1 MENPG
6 TPSSSNTKMDK
17 EAVEEVPTL
26 VAETSDTIVNETTEV
41 QAEVAQE
48 PSIDEEPEQE
58 QQHIHPND
66 ASEHQ
71 EEPSS
76 QHEPSFTEGG
86 LTHDDQ
92 EPTQEEMEQPSAGQE
107 ESLVQPSAGQEDSLE
122 QPSAGE
128 EESLEQPSAGQ
139 GESLEQPSAGQE
151 ESLEQPSAGQEES
164 LEQPSAGQEES
175 LEQPSAGQEESLE
188 QPSAGQEESLE
199 QPSAGQEESL
209 EQPSAGQE
217 ESLEQPSAGQ
227 EESLEQQ
234 EEPDMPQESLV
245 AAEPIQSDDQE
256 PTSGE
261 IEKPSTSQEEIPEQQ
276 EKLSGDQ
283 DTVTEEQV
291 AGHELEVTIE
301 QHRDDRE
308 TPIPEQGQVLDKQQ
322 QTFAFEEQD
331 LAGDMIAHSSPDER
345 RRTKAKLSFQKTLP
359 SDDMNNATATVK
371 IMIVPGC
378 HVVTTAFSICFTI
391 GMLKEYFASQ
401 LKIPQM
407 VIQIMFHGK
416 LVQDTETL
424 MDLGVRPH
432 GTIQLEMSST
442 DPDSFPI
449 KAVKPHHDYNMPD
462 VITVKVQTDAD
473 TYQDVVV
480 EIERLTFHKPYLGG
494 YKHKLTGAEYHHAGT
509 QTVPKKRPD
518 REVEVFSRDTQTVVA
533 KNKYQQSRNTTST
546 QMTKIGCY
554 VANLTDKLIE
564 PKQYVTADEY
574 LARRLEAVI
583 VIQKYY
589 RRFSAKRHVE
599 ELRRAKQMRLEWECE
614 EELRRKKEKEDH
626 LKREYDRRM
635 NPKTKEDFE
644 ILYHALEVWRLEE
657 VERINKTY
665 SGAERKAAL
674 YELLEQ
680 QTELIASIERYRQDA
695 NVENHKEAIQAFLDK
710 SSQPKKW
717 KAFDGKTTNMHT
729 QYTIRARELR
739 DIYTSINIKNLSI
752 DERLDALL
760 TLKQTVKEHDCKLTQ
775 EIVELID
782 READLLM
789 RGVQDSN
796 LEGLRK
802 RISTLFLQYI
812 KTPMFNPEVARL
824 LKVPQDPAMLSK
836 NIYYC
841 PGCKSYL
848 PSTEFTLSINARTV
862 DRCRQCNKLN
872 NRARRREDL
881 SNYRL
886 LLKQL
891 KKSEADYEDDA
902 KIAFLLQEQDIQY
915 LVENIWAAQ
924 SILSSWDDLFDL
936 VMVRWNKYL
945 EWTPWNCILLTK
957 DEAAAHLKLSNAE
970 QAYGVAFIRKVKHK
984 HILAK
989 NYFSQISHMAP
1000 FLHEDASHRKPQPNE
1015 VFL

>member
-1 MENPG
+1 MKNPR
-6 TPSSSNTKMDK
+6 TPSPSNTKMDD

-26 VAETSDTIVNETTEV
+26 VAETSNTIVNETTEV
-41 QAEVAQE
+41 QAELAQE
-48 PSIDEEPEQE
+48 PIIDEELEQE
-58 QQHIHPND
+58 QQYIDPND
-66 ASEHQ
+66 ASEQQ
-71 EEPSS
+71 EEPST
-76 QHEPSFTEGG
+76 QKEPSITEGG
-86 LTHDDQ
+86 LTYDNQ
-92 EPTQEEMEQPSAGQE
+92 EPTQEEMEP
-107 ESLVQPSAGQEDSLE
+107 PSAGQEDSLE
-122 QPSAGE
+122 Q
-128 EESLEQPSAGQ
+128 
-139 GESLEQPSAGQE
+139 
-151 ESLEQPSAGQEES
+151 
-164 LEQPSAGQEES
+164 
-175 LEQPSAGQEESLE
+175 
-188 QPSAGQEESLE
+188 
-199 QPSAGQEESL
+199 
-209 EQPSAGQE
+209 
-217 ESLEQPSAGQ
+217 
-227 EESLEQQ
+227 Q
-234 EEPDMPQESLV
+234 EEPGMQQESFV
-245 AAEPIQSDDQE
+245 AAELIQSDDQE

-261 IEKPSTSQEEIPEQQ
+261 IEQPSTSQEEVPEQQ
-276 EKLSGDQ
+276 EKLSGDH

-301 QHRDDRE
+301 QHLNDQE
-308 TPIPEQGQVLDKQQ
+308 KSIPELGQVLDKQQ
-322 QTFAFEEQD
+322 QTFGFEEQD
-331 LAGDMIAHSSPDER
+331 LAGDMIAQSSLDER
-345 RRTKAKLSFQKTLP
+345 RRTQAKLSFQKTLS

-378 HVVTTAFSICFTI
+378 HVVTTAFTIGFTI

-407 VIQIMFHGK
+407 VIQIMFQGK

-432 GTIQLEMSST
+432 GTIQLEMLST

-449 KAVKPHHDYNMPD
+449 KAIKPHHDYNMPD
-462 VITVKVQTDAD
+462 VITVKVQTDAA

-518 REVEVFSRDTQTVVA
+518 REVEVFSRDTQTVIA

-574 LARRLEAVI
+574 HARRLEAVI

-589 RRFSAKRHVE
+589 RRFSAKRQVE
-599 ELRRAKQMRLEWECE
+599 ELRRAKQMRLEWECN
-614 EELRRKKEKEDH
+614 EELRKKKEKEDH
-626 LKREYDRRM
+626 LKREHDRRM

-665 SGAERKAAL
+665 SGAERKVAL

-680 QTELIASIERYRQDA
+680 ETELIASIERYKQDA

-717 KAFDGKTTNMHT
+717 KAFDGKTTSMHT
-729 QYTIRARELR
+729 QYTIRAKELR
-739 DIYTSINIKNLSI
+739 DIYTSINIKNLSV

-760 TLKQTVKEHDCKLTQ
+760 TLKQTVKEHDCKLTH

-836 NIYYC
+836 NIYFC
-841 PGCKSYL
+841 PSCKSYL

-862 DRCRQCNKLN
+862 DRCRQCTNLN

-902 KIAFLLQEQDIQY
+902 KIAFLFQEQDIQY
-915 LVENIWAAQ
+915 LAENIWGAQ

-1000 FLHEDASHRKPQPNE
+1000 FLHEDLSQRKPQPKD
-1015 VFL
+1015 LIITKPLAASHA

>member
-1 MENPG
+1 MSSGTRCIKNPR
-6 TPSSSNTKMDK
+6 TPSPSNRKMDD

-26 VAETSDTIVNETTEV
+26 VAETSNTIVNETTEV
-41 QAEVAQE
+41 QAELAQE
-48 PSIDEEPEQE
+48 PIIDEELEQE
-58 QQHIHPND
+58 QQYIDPND
-66 ASEHQ
+66 ASEQQ
-71 EEPSS
+71 EEPST
-76 QHEPSFTEGG
+76 QKEPSFSEGG
-86 LTHDDQ
+86 LTNDDQ
-92 EPTQEEMEQPSAGQE
+92 DPTQAEMEP
-107 ESLVQPSAGQEDSLE
+107 PSAGQEDSLE
-122 QPSAGE
+122 Q
-128 EESLEQPSAGQ
+128 
-139 GESLEQPSAGQE
+139 
-151 ESLEQPSAGQEES
+151 
-164 LEQPSAGQEES
+164 
-175 LEQPSAGQEESLE
+175 
-188 QPSAGQEESLE
+188 
-199 QPSAGQEESL
+199 
-209 EQPSAGQE
+209 
-217 ESLEQPSAGQ
+217 
-227 EESLEQQ
+227 Q
-234 EEPDMPQESLV
+234 EEPGMQQESFV
-245 AAEPIQSDDQE
+245 AAERIQSDDQE

-261 IEKPSTSQEEIPEQQ
+261 IEQPSTSQEEVPEQQ

-301 QHRDDRE
+301 QHLNDQE
-308 TPIPEQGQVLDKQQ
+308 KSIPELGQVLDKQQ

-331 LAGDMIAHSSPDER
+331 LAGDMIAQSSLDER
-345 RRTKAKLSFQKTLP
+345 RRTQAKLSFQKTLS

-378 HVVTTAFSICFTI
+378 HVVTTAFTIGFTI

-407 VIQIMFHGK
+407 VIQIMFQGK

-432 GTIQLEMSST
+432 GTIQLEMLST

-449 KAVKPHHDYNMPD
+449 KAIKPHHDYNMPD
-462 VITVKVQTDAD
+462 VITVKVQTDAA

-518 REVEVFSRDTQTVVA
+518 REVEVFSRDTQTVIA

-574 LARRLEAVI
+574 HARRLEAVI

-589 RRFSAKRHVE
+589 RRFSAKRQVE
-599 ELRRAKQMRLEWECE
+599 ELRRAKQMRLEWECN
-614 EELRRKKEKEDH
+614 EELRKKKEKEDH
-626 LKREYDRRM
+626 LKREHDRRM

-665 SGAERKAAL
+665 SGAERKVAL

-680 QTELIASIERYRQDA
+680 ETELIASIERYKQDA

-717 KAFDGKTTNMHT
+717 KAFDGKTTSMHT

-739 DIYTSINIKNLSI
+739 DIYTSINIKNLSV

-836 NIYYC
+836 NIYFC
-841 PGCKSYL
+841 PSCKSYL

-862 DRCRQCNKLN
+862 DRCRQCTNLN

-902 KIAFLLQEQDIQY
+902 KIAFLFQEQDIQY
-915 LVENIWAAQ
+915 LAENIWGAQ

-1000 FLHEDASHRKPQPNE
+1000 FLHEDLSQRKPQPKD
-1015 VFL
+1015 LIITKPLAASHA

>member
-1 MENPG
+1 MSSGTRCIKNPR
-6 TPSSSNTKMDK
+6 TPSPSNRKMDD

-26 VAETSDTIVNETTEV
+26 VAETSNTIVNETTEV
-41 QAEVAQE
+41 QAELAQE
-48 PSIDEEPEQE
+48 PIIDEELEQE
-58 QQHIHPND
+58 QQYIDPND
-66 ASEHQ
+66 ASEQQ
-71 EEPSS
+71 EEPST
-76 QHEPSFTEGG
+76 QKEPSFSEGG
-86 LTHDDQ
+86 LTYDDQ
-92 EPTQEEMEQPSAGQE
+92 DPTQAEMEP
-107 ESLVQPSAGQEDSLE
+107 PSAGQEDSLE
-122 QPSAGE
+122 Q
-128 EESLEQPSAGQ
+128 
-139 GESLEQPSAGQE
+139 
-151 ESLEQPSAGQEES
+151 
-164 LEQPSAGQEES
+164 
-175 LEQPSAGQEESLE
+175 
-188 QPSAGQEESLE
+188 
-199 QPSAGQEESL
+199 
-209 EQPSAGQE
+209 
-217 ESLEQPSAGQ
+217 
-227 EESLEQQ
+227 Q
-234 EEPDMPQESLV
+234 EEPGMQQESFV
-245 AAEPIQSDDQE
+245 AAERIQSDDQE

-261 IEKPSTSQEEIPEQQ
+261 IEQPSTSQEEVPEQQ

-301 QHRDDRE
+301 QHLNDQE
-308 TPIPEQGQVLDKQQ
+308 KSIPELGQVLDKQQ

-331 LAGDMIAHSSPDER
+331 LAGDMIAQSSLDER
-345 RRTKAKLSFQKTLP
+345 RRTQAKLSFQKTLS

-378 HVVTTAFSICFTI
+378 HVVTTAFTIGFTI

-407 VIQIMFHGK
+407 VIQIMFQGK

-432 GTIQLEMSST
+432 GTIQLEMLST

-449 KAVKPHHDYNMPD
+449 KAIKPHHDYNMPD
-462 VITVKVQTDAD
+462 VITVKVQTDAA

-518 REVEVFSRDTQTVVA
+518 REVEVFSRDTQTVIA

-574 LARRLEAVI
+574 HARRLEAVI

-589 RRFSAKRHVE
+589 RRFSAKRQVE
-599 ELRRAKQMRLEWECE
+599 ELRRAKQMRLEWECN
-614 EELRRKKEKEDH
+614 EELRKKKEKEDH
-626 LKREYDRRM
+626 LKREHDRRM

-665 SGAERKAAL
+665 SGAERKVAL

-680 QTELIASIERYRQDA
+680 ETELIASIERYKQDA

-717 KAFDGKTTNMHT
+717 KAFDGKTTSMHT

-739 DIYTSINIKNLSI
+739 DIYTSINIKNLSV

-836 NIYYC
+836 NIYFC
-841 PGCKSYL
+841 PSCKSYL

-862 DRCRQCNKLN
+862 DRCRQCTNLN

-902 KIAFLLQEQDIQY
+902 KIAFLFQEQDIQY
-915 LVENIWAAQ
+915 LAENIWGAQ

-1000 FLHEDASHRKPQPNE
+1000 FLHEDLSQRKPQPKD
-1015 VFL
+1015 LIITKPLAASHA

>member
-1 MENPG
+1 MSSGTRCIKNPR
-6 TPSSSNTKMDK
+6 TPSPSNRKMDD

-26 VAETSDTIVNETTEV
+26 VAETSNTIVNETTEV
-41 QAEVAQE
+41 QAELAQE
-48 PSIDEEPEQE
+48 PIIDEELEQE
-58 QQHIHPND
+58 QQYIDPND
-66 ASEHQ
+66 ASEQQ
-71 EEPSS
+71 EEPST
-76 QHEPSFTEGG
+76 QKEPSFSEGG
-86 LTHDDQ
+86 LTNDDQ
-92 EPTQEEMEQPSAGQE
+92 DPTQAEMEP
-107 ESLVQPSAGQEDSLE
+107 PSAGQEDSLE
-122 QPSAGE
+122 Q
-128 EESLEQPSAGQ
+128 
-139 GESLEQPSAGQE
+139 
-151 ESLEQPSAGQEES
+151 
-164 LEQPSAGQEES
+164 
-175 LEQPSAGQEESLE
+175 
-188 QPSAGQEESLE
+188 
-199 QPSAGQEESL
+199 
-209 EQPSAGQE
+209 
-217 ESLEQPSAGQ
+217 
-227 EESLEQQ
+227 Q
-234 EEPDMPQESLV
+234 EEPGMQQESFV
-245 AAEPIQSDDQE
+245 AAERIQSDDQE

-261 IEKPSTSQEEIPEQQ
+261 IEQPSTSQEEVPEQQ

-291 AGHELEVTIE
+291 AGHELDVTIE
-301 QHRDDRE
+301 QHLNDQE
-308 TPIPEQGQVLDKQQ
+308 KSIPELGQVLDKQQ

-331 LAGDMIAHSSPDER
+331 LAGDMIAQSSLDER
-345 RRTKAKLSFQKTLP
+345 RRTQAKLSFQKTLS

-378 HVVTTAFSICFTI
+378 HVVTTAFTIGFTI

-407 VIQIMFHGK
+407 VIQIMFQGK

-432 GTIQLEMSST
+432 GTIQLEMLST

-449 KAVKPHHDYNMPD
+449 KAIKPHHDYNMPD
-462 VITVKVQTDAD
+462 VITVKVQTDAA

-518 REVEVFSRDTQTVVA
+518 REVEVFSRDTQTVIA

-574 LARRLEAVI
+574 HARRLEAVI

-589 RRFSAKRHVE
+589 RRFSAKRQVE
-599 ELRRAKQMRLEWECE
+599 ELRRAKQMRLEWECN
-614 EELRRKKEKEDH
+614 EELRKKKEKEDH
-626 LKREYDRRM
+626 LKREHDRRM

-665 SGAERKAAL
+665 SGAERKVAL

-680 QTELIASIERYRQDA
+680 ETELIASIERYKQDA

-717 KAFDGKTTNMHT
+717 KAFDGKTTSMHT

-739 DIYTSINIKNLSI
+739 DIYTSINIKNLSV

-836 NIYYC
+836 NIYFC
-841 PGCKSYL
+841 PSCKSYL

-862 DRCRQCNKLN
+862 DRCRQCTNLN

-902 KIAFLLQEQDIQY
+902 KIAFLFQEQDIQY
-915 LVENIWAAQ
+915 LAENIWGAQ

-1000 FLHEDASHRKPQPNE
+1000 FLHEDLSQRKPQPKD
-1015 VFL
+1015 LIITKPLAASHA

>member
-1 MENPG
+1 
-6 TPSSSNTKMDK
+6 MDE
-17 EAVEEVPTL
+17 EAVEEVPTIA
-26 VAETSDTIVNETTEV
+26 AETSDTNINEPTEV
-41 QAEVAQE
+41 QTEPAQE
-48 PSIDEEPEQE
+48 PSIDQEPEQE
-58 QQHIHPND
+58 QPHIDPKD
-66 ASEHQ
+66 ASEQQ
-71 EEPSS
+71 EQPSTQQKS
-76 QHEPSFTEGG
+76 SLTEGR
-86 LTHDDQ
+86 LSHDDQ
-92 EPTQEEMEQPSAGQE
+92 EPTQEEMEQPSTGK
-107 ESLVQPSAGQEDSLE
+107 
-122 QPSAGE
+122 
-128 EESLEQPSAGQ
+128 EESLEQK
-139 GESLEQPSAGQE
+139 
-151 ESLEQPSAGQEES
+151 
-164 LEQPSAGQEES
+164 
-175 LEQPSAGQEESLE
+175 
-188 QPSAGQEESLE
+188 
-199 QPSAGQEESL
+199 
-209 EQPSAGQE
+209 
-217 ESLEQPSAGQ
+217 
-227 EESLEQQ
+227 
-234 EEPDMPQESLV
+234 EEPDMHQEPLV
-245 AAEPIQSDDQE
+245 TAERIQPDDQE

-261 IEKPSTSQEEIPEQQ
+261 TEQLSTSQEEVPNQQ

-283 DTVTEEQV
+283 DAVTGEQV
-291 AGHELEVTIE
+291 AVHELEVTIE
-301 QHRDDRE
+301 QRHGDLE
-308 TPIPEQGQVLDKQQ
+308 KSIPDLGQVLDKQQ
-322 QTFAFEEQD
+322 QTLMFEEQD
-331 LAGDMIAHSSPDER
+331 LAGDMIPNASLDER
-345 RRTKAKLSFQKTLP
+345 RRTKTNLEFQKTLA
-359 SDDMNNATATVK
+359 SEDMNNATATVK
-371 IMIVPGC
+371 IMIVPDG
-378 HVVTTAFSICFTI
+378 HVVTTAFTIGFTI

-407 VIQIMFHGK
+407 VIQIMFQGK
-416 LVQDTETL
+416 PVQDTDSL

-432 GTIQLEMSST
+432 GTIQLEMLST

-449 KAVKPHHDYNMPD
+449 KTIKPQHDYNMPD
-462 VITVKVQTDAD
+462 VITVKVQTDAA

-480 EIERLTFHKPYLGG
+480 EIERLPFHKPYLGG

-518 REVEVFSRDTQTVVA
+518 RGVEVFSRDTQTVVT

-564 PKQYVTADEY
+564 PKQYMTADEY
-574 LARRLEAVI
+574 HARRLAAVI

-599 ELRRAKQMRLEWECE
+599 ELRRAKQMRQEWECQ
-614 EELRRKKEKEDH
+614 EELRKKKEKEDR
-626 LKREYDRRM
+626 LKREHDRRM

-657 VERINKTY
+657 VDRINKTY

-674 YELLEQ
+674 CELLEQ
-680 QTELIASIERYRQDA
+680 EAELIASVERYKQDA

-710 SSQPKKW
+710 CSQPKKW
-717 KAFDGKTTNMHT
+717 KAFDGKTTSMHT

-739 DIYTSINIKNLSI
+739 DIYTSINIKNLSV

-760 TLKQTVKEHDCKLTQ
+760 TLKQTVKEHNCKLTQ
-775 EIVELID
+775 DIVELID

-824 LKVPQDPAMLSK
+824 LKVPQDPTILSK
-836 NIYYC
+836 NIYFC

-862 DRCRQCNKLN
+862 DRCRQCAKLD

-881 SNYRL
+881 SKYRL

-902 KIAFLLQEQDIQY
+902 NIAFLLQEQDIQY

-936 VMVRWNKYL
+936 AIVRWNKYL

-989 NYFSQISHMAP
+989 NYFSQIPHMAP
-1000 FLHEDASHRKPQPNE
+1000 FLHKDLSHPKPQPNN
-1015 VFL
+1015 LIITKSLPAASHA